1 MQVEFSSFIE
11 GDLESIGDY
20 IAHDNPTRAVTFVRE
35 LREKIR
41 QIGQNPFLFQ
51 LRPEIGQDA
60 RIAIIGRYIILFR
73 VFSDRV
79 RIERVVSGYRNLP
92 ELPR

>member
-1 MQVEFSSFIE
+1 MLVELSPFIE
-11 GDLESIGDY
+11 RDLRSIGRY
-20 IAHDNPTRAVTFVRE
+20 IARDNPSRAITFVRE
-35 LREKIR
+35 LRERVR

-51 LRPEIGQDA
+51 LRPDIGQNA
-60 RIAIIGRYIILFR
+60 RVAIVGRYIILFR

-79 RIERVVSGYRNLP
+79 RIDRVVSGYRNLP